1 MRSLCLLAALAS
13 VSLTACPGLVAS
25 GSTSSMP
32 ISRMKL
38 TQPDFD
44 SLRASATIEQ
54 IDQGKRLRGRAYVF
68 MRRPA
73 SIRFDA
79 MSPVDTP
86 LAILTAD
93 PLSFALLDATQDA
106 FFTGPPLPCN
116 VARLLGIP
124 MPPDAVADMLSGIP
138 PLIEAEDRRLEWKMK
153 GYHLLTLRS
162 GTLKQ
167 QVQIV
172 TGSLGVNALRSV
184 VWRGK
189 SVVYDLRFMKRAPVG
204 KSGHSL
210 PHSISFSMPQES
222 RAVVLTYRDVTID
235 PDIPEGTFTQS
246 PPPGLPVHHVTCES
260 PGG

>member
-1 MRSLCLLAALAS
+1 MRPLSVLMALLS

-25 GSTSSMP
+25 GSASSMP
-32 ISRMKL
+32 LSRMRL
-38 TQPDFD
+38 TQPGFD

-54 IDQGKRLRGRAYVF
+54 IDHGKRLRGRVYVF
-68 MRRPA
+68 MERPA

-106 FFTGPPLPCN
+106 YFTGPPSSCN

-124 MPPDAVADMLSGIP
+124 MPPDAVADMLSGVP

-153 GYHLLTLRS
+153 GYHLLTLRA
-162 GTLKQ
+162 GALKQ

-172 TGSLGVNALRSV
+172 TGALGTNALRSV

-189 SVVYDLRFMKRAPVG
+189 SIVYDLRFLKRGPVG
-204 KSGHSL
+204 KTGHSL
-210 PHSISFSMPQES
+210 PHSISFAMPAES

-235 PDIPEGTFTQS
+235 PDIPDGTFTQS
-246 PPPGLPVHHVTCES
+246 PPPGLPVHHVDCETPS
-260 PGG
+260 G

>member
-1 MRSLCLLAALAS
+1 MRALCVIAALAS

-32 ISRMKL
+32 LSRMKL
-38 TQPDFD
+38 TQPAFD

-54 IDQGKRLRGRAYVF
+54 VDHGKRLRGRAYVF
-68 MRRPA
+68 MKRPA

-93 PLSFALLDATQDA
+93 PVSFALLDATKDA
-106 FFTGPPLPCN
+106 FFTGPPAACN

-138 PLIEAEDRRLEWKMK
+138 PLIEATDRRLEWKMK

-162 GTLKQ
+162 GELKQ

-172 TGSLGVNALRSV
+172 TGVLGVNALRSV

-189 SVVYDLRFMKRAPVG
+189 SIVYDLRFMKRGAVG

-210 PHSISFSMPQES
+210 PRTISFSMPQDS

-235 PDIPEGTFTQS
+235 PDIPDGTFSQS
-246 PPPGLPVHHVTCES
+246 PPPGLAVHHVDCET

>member
-1 MRSLCLLAALAS
+1 MRPLCIIAALAS
-13 VSLTACPGLVAS
+13 VLLTACPGLVAS
-25 GSTSSMP
+25 DSTSSMP
-32 ISRMKL
+32 LSRMKL
-38 TQPDFD
+38 AQPDFGA
-44 SLRASATIEQ
+44 LRASATIEQ
-54 IDQGKRLRGRAYVF
+54 VDHGTRLRGRVYVF
-68 MRRPA
+68 MKRPA

-93 PLSFALLDATQDA
+93 PHSFALLDATQDA
-106 FFTGPPLPCN
+106 FFTGPPSSCN

-124 MPPDAVADMLSGIP
+124 LPPDAVADMLSGIP
-138 PLIEAEDRRLEWKMK
+138 PLIEADDRRLEWKMK

-162 GTLKQ
+162 GALKQ

-172 TGSLGVNALRSV
+172 TGTLGVNALRSV

-189 SVVYDLRFMKRAPVG
+189 SIVYDLRFMKRAPVG

-222 RAVVLTYRDVTID
+222 RAVVLTYRDITLD
-235 PDIPEGTFTQS
+235 PEIPEGTFTQS
-246 PPPGLPVHHVTCES
+246 PPPGLPVKHVDCET

>member
-1 MRSLCLLAALAS
+1 MRPPCILVALMS

-32 ISRMKL
+32 LSRMKL
-38 TQPDFD
+38 TQPGFD

-54 IDQGKRLRGRAYVF
+54 IDHGKRLRGRAYVF
-68 MRRPA
+68 MKRPA

-93 PLSFALLDATQDA
+93 ALSFALLDATQDA
-106 FFTGPPLPCN
+106 FFTGPPSSCN

-138 PLIEAEDRRLEWKMK
+138 PLIEAQDRHLEWKMK

-162 GTLKQ
+162 GELKQ

-172 TGSLGVNALRSV
+172 TGTLGTNALRSV

-189 SVVYDLRFMKRAPVG
+189 SIVYDLRFLKRGPVG
-204 KSGHSL
+204 KTGHSL
-210 PHSISFSMPQES
+210 PHAISFAMPQES

-235 PDIPEGTFTQS
+235 PEIPDDAFTQS
-246 PPPGLPVHHVTCES
+246 PPPGLAVHHVDCET